1 MFRLCIK
8 YLNRNR
14 LFYLY
19 IVVNLFSSIMMLA
32 LPFVTGVAIS
42 RLTEPVVDLADV
54 LRPCIALCLIGV
66 FRALLLFIANR
77 LYVNVQAHAG
87 YRLNADVL
95 EHVQKLPQSFFAAFD
110 AAYANQQIN
119 QDANNLLIFAITST
133 VQITSNAVLLIAIIW
148 IVFAQNI
155 TLGSVCVALAFC
167 SGLMYVQ
174 FRRRLFSKSFLMREQ
189 QSKFFSDLQAQLADV
204 DFIRRHALFRQYR
217 ARLEKSFG
225 KFYPAVRDAQKVN
238 FQFDLSNSII
248 AALAHAA
255 LFSVG
260 VFEIVSGDLQVGFLV
275 SVMSY
280 YESLSNSV
288 QFFLTWGKS
297 LQENRV
303 CYERLR
309 RILDINEEDN
319 GEKRI
324 SSVTN
329 IELENVSCSWQE
341 GQPLLRNV
349 SVRFEKG
356 KLYGIVGANGC
367 GKSTLLDVLLGLG
380 PENNTGV
387 VRYDGVALQEVD
399 KYYLR
404 ENCVG
409 ITEQDSKIISDSL
422 LSNLTLFSTDFD
434 RAALDEY
441 LDLFGLRSVV
451 CSVSDRTGARDDQR
465 GRLSG
470 GEEQKIGIVRQLL
483 QMPAVM
489 LFDEPTS
496 ALDARSRSS
505 LTQLLVKMKSQRIII
520 LVSHDEEL
528 LNACDVVIPL
538 DS

>member
-1 MFRLCIK
+1 M
-8 YLNRNR
+8 
-14 LFYLY
+14 
-19 IVVNLFSSIMMLA
+19 
-32 LPFVTGVAIS
+32 
-42 RLTEPVVDLADV
+42 
-54 LRPCIALCLIGV
+54 
-66 FRALLLFIANR
+66 
-77 LYVNVQAHAG
+77 
-87 YRLNADVL
+87 
-95 EHVQKLPQSFFAAFD
+95 
-110 AAYANQQIN
+110 
-119 QDANNLLIFAITST
+119 
-133 VQITSNAVLLIAIIW
+133 
-148 IVFAQNI
+148 
-155 TLGSVCVALAFC
+155 
-167 SGLMYVQ
+167 
-174 FRRRLFSKSFLMREQ
+174 
-189 QSKFFSDLQAQLADV
+189 
-204 DFIRRHALFRQYR
+204 
-217 ARLEKSFG
+217 
-225 KFYPAVRDAQKVN
+225 
-238 FQFDLSNSII
+238 
-248 AALAHAA
+248 
-255 LFSVG
+255 
-260 VFEIVSGDLQVGFLV
+260 
-275 SVMSY
+275 
-280 YESLSNSV
+280 
-288 QFFLTWGKS
+288 
-297 LQENRV
+297 

-356 KLYGIVGANGC
+356 KLYGVVGANGC

-441 LDLFGLRSVV
+441 LDLFGLRGVV
-451 CSVSDRTGARDDQR
+451 CSVSDRTGARDDQL